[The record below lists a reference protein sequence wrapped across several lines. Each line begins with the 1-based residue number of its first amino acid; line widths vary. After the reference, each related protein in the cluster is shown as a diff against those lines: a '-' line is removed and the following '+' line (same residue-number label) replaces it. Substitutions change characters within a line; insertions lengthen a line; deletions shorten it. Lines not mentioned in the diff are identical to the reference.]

1 MPEQQDLRAV
11 EEAAQ
16 SKAALYRLGANLI
29 KYRVPVTA
37 ISVFFTAIMAYY
49 ASGIHMSTSF
59 SDLLPYRHP
68 FKCKYIPNLRP
79 SSVAPI
85 TSTSC

>member
-1 MPEQQDLRAV
+1 MAEQHDLRAV

-29 KYRVPVTA
+29 KYRIPVTV

-49 ASGIHMSTSF
+49 AVGITMSTSF

-68 FKCKYIPNLRP
+68 FVQVHTQVCRP
-79 SSVAPI
+79 VWRRQ
-85 TSTSC
+85 